1 MPAPFRRLPGS
12 GNFLALPVMNI
23 TFESQPNC
31 RAVYRI
37 EIPAADVQRERE
49 DVTASYVRHA
59 RLPGFRPGKA
69 PKAVVAK
76 KYEGQI
82 REELETALVRKGYS
96 EATKRGDA
104 DILSVLNVRDQALHG
119 DDHFTFTL
127 EVSTVP
133 RFELPEYKGIPV
145 KLPKVDVTDADVDH
159 DLLHLRE
166 RYQTFNDV
174 DREAALGDYV
184 VLQVTGAIDG
194 KPVEEA
200 HPDAPAY
207 LKKIDGNWFKLS
219 ENENFLPGFYAALV
233 GIKKGETREVNV
245 TLPEDFPTEAL
256 RNQTVTLKA
265 QCDEVKE
272 GVLPELDE
280 EFAKK
285 LNPEWDVER
294 LRTEVRNVIEGRR
307 RQNREND
314 LTNQVIAHL
323 ADKLE
328 FELPQEVVNREA
340 QRRTND
346 IARNALNQGMDQG
359 QIMEA
364 QEQIVSA
371 ATQQARQNV
380 KVSFILGEVAKKEN
394 LRVTEEQLQMALV
407 QIAMRQKVS
416 PKKLLQDAK
425 KNNLVERLR
434 EDILLENAIQFLK
447 SNAAVEEVEAE
458 KEDCGH
464 DHSH

>member
-1 MPAPFRRLPGS
+1 
-12 GNFLALPVMNI
+12 MNI

-49 DVTASYVRHA
+49 DVTANYARSA

-82 REELETALVRKGYS
+82 REELETALVRKGYN
-96 EATKRGDA
+96 EASKRGDA

-119 DDHFTFTL
+119 DDHYTFTI

-133 RFELPEYKGIPV
+133 QFELPEYKGIPV
-145 KLPKVDVTDADVDH
+145 KLAKVEVEDADVDH

-166 RYQTFNDV
+166 RYQTFTDV
-174 DREAALGDYV
+174 EREAQLGDYA
-184 VLQVTGAIDG
+184 VLQVTGSFDG
-194 KPVEEA
+194 KPVEET

-207 LKKIDGNWFKLS
+207 LKKIDGNWFQLS
-219 ENENFLPGFYAALV
+219 EKENFLPGFYAGLV
-233 GIKKGETREVNV
+233 GAKKGDTRDIAV
-245 TLPEDFPTEAL
+245 TLPEDFPYEAL
-256 RNQTVTLKA
+256 RNQVVTFHTTV
-265 QCDEVKE
+265 EGVKE
-272 GVLPELDE
+272 GVLPALDE
-280 EFAKK
+280 DFAKK
-285 LNPEWDVER
+285 LNPEWDLER
-294 LRTEVRNVIEGRR
+294 LRTEVKNSIQARR
-307 RQNREND
+307 EQNRENER
-314 LTNQVIAHL
+314 TNQVIAHL

-359 QIMEA
+359 QIMDA

-394 LRVTEEQLQMALV
+394 LRVSEDQLRMALA
-407 QIAMRQKVS
+407 QIAMRQKVT

-425 KNNLVERLR
+425 KNNLIERLR
-434 EDILLENAIQFLK
+434 EDLLIENAIRFLK
-447 SNAAVEEVEAE
+447 ENAVVEEVEAE

-464 DHSH
+464 DHGH

>member
-1 MPAPFRRLPGS
+1 
-12 GNFLALPVMNI
+12 MNI

-49 DVTASYVRHA
+49 DVTANYARQA

-82 REELETALVRKGYS
+82 REELETALVRKGYQ

-119 DDHFTFTL
+119 DDHYTFTI

-145 KLPKVDVTDADVDH
+145 KLPKVEVTDADVDH

-166 RYQTFNDV
+166 RYQTFTDV
-174 DREAALGDYV
+174 ERESKLGDYA
-184 VLQVTGAIDG
+184 VLQVTGSVDG

-207 LKKIDGNWFKLS
+207 LKKIDGNWFQLS
-219 ENENFLPGFYAALV
+219 EKENFLPGFYAGLV
-233 GIKKGETREVNV
+233 GAKKGDTRDIAV
-245 TLPEDFPTEAL
+245 TLPEDFPYEAL
-256 RNQTVTLKA
+256 RNQVVTFHTTVDA
-265 QCDEVKE
+265 VKE

-285 LNPEWDVER
+285 LNPEW
-294 LRTEVRNVIEGRR
+294 TWS
-307 RQNREND
+307 
-314 LTNQVIAHL
+314 AC
-323 ADKLE
+323 
-328 FELPQEVVNREA
+328 
-340 QRRTND
+340 
-346 IARNALNQGMDQG
+346 AL
-359 QIMEA
+359 
-364 QEQIVSA
+364 
-371 ATQQARQNV
+371 
-380 KVSFILGEVAKKEN
+380 K
-394 LRVTEEQLQMALV
+394 
-407 QIAMRQKVS
+407 
-416 PKKLLQDAK
+416 
-425 KNNLVERLR
+425 
-434 EDILLENAIQFLK
+434 
-447 SNAAVEEVEAE
+447 
-458 KEDCGH
+458 
-464 DHSH
+464 